1 MQTYITYLYHSRNQS
16 PKLELRVYNI
26 IVIRKLQ
33 PFIQKNLDQIIEQN
47 ELISSLRVKDIRC
60 GRCEGW

>member
-26 IVIRKLQ
+26 IVIRKLK
-33 PFIQKNLDQIIEQN
+33 PFLKKNLDQIIEQN
-47 ELISSLRVKDIRC
+47 ELIHH
-60 GRCEGW
+60 CE